1 MRSFLSFLIAAIL
14 SAPAGFAQA
23 GTIVQMEGLKRNT
36 ILVKTS
42 QRHLYLGLGDGSA
55 IRYPI
60 GVGRHDK
67 QWTGQRRIVG
77 KRLRPAWSPT
87 AQIRADNPGI
97 ANVIPAGAP
106 NNPMGAAALLL
117 SGEGQY
123 AIHGTNKPGS
133 VGGFVSYGCFRML
146 NEDVLDL
153 YSRVR
158 IGTVVIVA
166 P

>member
-1 MRSFLSFLIAAIL
+1 M
-14 SAPAGFAQA
+14 APFGRGAQA
-23 GTIVQMEGLKRNT
+23 GTIVQMEGLGKDT

-42 QRHLYLGLGDGSA
+42 KRRLYFGLGDGSA
-55 IRYPI
+55 ISYPV
-60 GVGRHDK
+60 GVGRDGK
-67 QWTGQRRIVG
+67 QWTGQRRVTG

-87 AQIRADNPGI
+87 AQIRADNPRI
-97 ANVIPAGAP
+97 QNVIPAGAP

-117 SGEGQY
+117 SGHGQY

-146 NEDVLDL
+146 NEDILDL
-153 YSRVR
+153 YGRVR
-158 IGTVVIVA
+158 VGTSVIVV

>member
-1 MRSFLSFLIAAIL
+1 MHRIL
-14 SAPAGFAQA
+14 SILIVLIVSAPFGVAQA
-23 GTIVQMEGLKRNT
+23 RTIVQMEGLQRNT

-55 IRYPI
+55 IRYSI

-77 KRLRPAWSPT
+77 KRIRPAWSPT

-146 NEDVLDL
+146 NDDVLDL
-153 YSRVR
+153 YRRVR
-158 IGTVVIVA
+158 IGTIVIVV